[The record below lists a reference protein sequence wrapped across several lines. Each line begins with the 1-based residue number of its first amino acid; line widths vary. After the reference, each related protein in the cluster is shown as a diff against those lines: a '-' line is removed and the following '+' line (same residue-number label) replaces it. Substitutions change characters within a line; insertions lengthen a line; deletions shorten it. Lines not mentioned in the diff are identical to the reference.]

1 MNHFRQGIKNIPE
14 ICSQHGVRHVIIAP
28 GSRNAP
34 LIFAFT
40 AQPKLECMSMTDE
53 RSAAYFALGIAL
65 QTGEPVALVCT
76 SGTAVLNFAPA
87 ISEAYYQNLP
97 LLVFTADRPAEMID
111 QADGQTLR
119 QANIYGNYIKASFTL
134 PVETV
139 LDADL
144 QFSDRQVS
152 QAIDT
157 ALSYP
162 QGPVQINVPLREPI
176 YTALPEKHSFPKVFK
191 TLESV
196 ILPTNEHLEKLKN
209 QWTSFPKKMVV
220 FGVFSK
226 NKEINALANLLAN
239 EPDVVVIAENLT
251 NISGERII
259 TRPEALFSR
268 INAGEDG
275 IPILSK
281 EGEDGIGI
289 PSSQF
294 KPDLLLT
301 IGHSS
306 ICKQLK
312 VFLRDHKPIAQW
324 QLDTSLPYIDTF
336 RCLTT
341 IVPGSAIE
349 ILNKMPFGKT
359 KSAYSEVFQAQNELI
374 TKRHDA
380 FVADAPLS
388 DMSAVTNLLKLAP
401 KNTTLHLA
409 NSTSV
414 RWTQLF
420 PTREDLTYFCN
431 RGTSGIDGSLSTAA
445 GFAYASKQPTV
456 FLTGDLSFIYDSNG
470 LWNNY
475 IGDNLKIIVLN
486 NNGGNI
492 FRFIGDKQLMEKS
505 LDFFTTPHKV
515 NIKSLVEAYGL
526 EYLAC
531 DKGEELVESIESL
544 FKANKATVLE
554 VFTDSDLNTENYKG
568 YFRNIKNGIK
578 KKN

>member
-1 MNHFRQGIKNIPE
+1 MINHFRQGIKNIPE
-14 ICSQHGVRHVIIAP
+14 ICARHGVKKVIIAP

-40 AQPKLECMSMTDE
+40 AQTELECLSMTDE

-65 QTGEPVALVCT
+65 QSAEPVALVCT

-119 QANIYGNYIKASFTL
+119 QTNIYANYIKASFDL
-134 PVETV
+134 PVDSM
-139 LDADL
+139 LDVDL

-152 QAIDT
+152 QAIET
-157 ALSYP
+157 AVSYP
-162 QGPVQINVPLREPI
+162 QGPVQINVPMREPI
-176 YTALPEKHSFPKVFK
+176 YSALPETHSNPKIIKTISADIFPTKQS
-191 TLESV
+191 LENLQQS
-196 ILPTNEHLEKLKN
+196 
-209 QWTSFPKKMVV
+209 WTTFDKKMVV
-220 FGVFSK
+220 FGVYSK
-226 NKEINALANLLAN
+226 NEALNTLANRLAN

-259 TRPEALFSR
+259 TRPESFFSS
-268 INAGEDG
+268 
-275 IPILSK
+275 LSAEEK
-281 EGEDGIGI
+281 ANY
-289 PSSQF
+289 
-294 KPDLLLT
+294 KPDLLIT

-312 VFLRDHKPIAQW
+312 LFLRDHKPTEQW
-324 QLDTSLPYIDTF
+324 QMETSLPYIDTY
-336 RCLTT
+336 RSLTT
-341 IVPGSAIE
+341 LIPGSAIE
-349 ILNKMPFGKT
+349 ILNKMPFGNT
-359 KSAYSEVFQAQNELI
+359 KSTYSEVFQAQNQLI

-380 FVADAPLS
+380 FVANAPLS
-388 DMSAVTNLLKLAP
+388 DMSAVDNLLKLAP

-445 GFAYASKQPTV
+445 GFAYASKEPTV

-526 EYLAC
+526 DYLAC
-531 DKGEELVESIESL
+531 DTTEELENKIENLLVSE
-544 FKANKATVLE
+544 KATVLE
-554 VFTDSDLNTENYKG
+554 IFTDSDLNTENYKC
-568 YFRNIKNGIK
+568 YFKNIKE
-578 KKN
+578 